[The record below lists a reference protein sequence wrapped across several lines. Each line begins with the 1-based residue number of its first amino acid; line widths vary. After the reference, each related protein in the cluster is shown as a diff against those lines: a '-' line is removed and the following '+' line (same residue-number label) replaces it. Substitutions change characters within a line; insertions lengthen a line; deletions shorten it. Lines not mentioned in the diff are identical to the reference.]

1 MIVALTAVLST
12 IGHPPHSFHSRRKW
26 LRGALA
32 PTSCCLG
39 SVRSCHSCAAA
50 AAAMA
55 LSYLLLLLLFSPRLS
70 VLPHISHSR
79 RKWLRGAVAPSICCL
94 GDVHSSHSCRCSD
107 QLLS

>member
-12 IGHPPHSFHSRRKW
+12 IGHPPHS
-26 LRGALA
+26 
-32 PTSCCLG
+32 
-39 SVRSCHSCAAA
+39 
-50 AAAMA
+50 
-55 LSYLLLLLLFSPRLS
+55 
-70 VLPHISHSR
+70 SHSR

>member
-12 IGHPPHSFHSRRKW
+12 TGQLPHSSHSRRKW

-55 LSYLLLLLLFSPRLS
+55 LSYLLLLLLLSPAALS
-70 VLPHISHSR
+70 SSPHLPFPPQ
-79 RKWLRGAVAPSICCL
+79 VAAW
-94 GDVHSSHSCRCSD
+94 CRSPFH
-107 QLLS
+107 LLPR